1 MALTAQLDSLVTC
14 SQYSSSSSLLTSSS
28 SLFMAE
34 ACDSGFSEVSM
45 YVTTTHA
52 DNFIGTDTEDK
63 DGAVGTK
70 PVYTQI
76 VSTANGA
83 EGEDINESPAKKKR
97 SLDMYRAFAPK
108 KQELL
113 KTYENMESRIRK
125 VLNTTYKKL
134 TNSLSQ
140 DNISD
145 EIKYLKNRLLT
156 LKEKSSLDPIYIGL
170 FGSTGAGKSS
180 LLNAIIEQEFFLP
193 VSGNQACTS
202 CMVQVSSSQSKNYE
216 AKIHLLSLQEWKE
229 ELKNLVELVRKPRE
243 EEEEEEEG
251 EGEDDV
257 GEAVQKLRALY
268 GRDAETRFAED
279 LLRAKPLVNIPAAN
293 CIRLEGAQ
301 AKELSDK
308 LDPYVRC
315 RSDKDEEEPALDE
328 EKAKMRLWPLIKY
341 VEVTIPK
348 SDMIPEGVVFMD
360 VPGTGDYHSKRDEM
374 WKESINKCSVIWIIS
389 DIEQVVWGKAH
400 EVLLTESIKAYQG
413 GMCSDIA
420 LVVTKSDKLQLEEY
434 RRERKEKHKPVE
446 TKHDAI
452 LERNA
457 TVKGKKMKGMK
468 TKLGRILLSDS
479 EILNKADLV
488 YTVSAKEYWRKK
500 YITKEE
506 SEIPKLREYVRN
518 ICLKEKKKLLV
529 DYVTEVLSIVL
540 LAENFNSTRDMVDH
554 YQQSGLEGFVKD
566 KIKALEKEI
575 EKCFAQLEQPLNEG
589 VKQAKL
595 SHQDAFTWLLTRD
608 TGYQGFHMTLKAECQ
623 KNGVYA
629 SWIVTRIDLNGALTQ
644 PIYDKIDPTFAN
656 IFRIRKETRASLKPC
671 LDIFKDSVQEK
682 ISEIGIKNP
691 VTSDLCK
698 LNFFTEETNIILRTI
713 EREILKKKMAVYE
726 SLPLSIQSDLKP
738 YYEEAA
744 KNQGPRSCQRMQN
757 TLRESI
763 EKKAEDGMFETAKE
777 KMKMQLQELKDY
789 IVTKLQ
795 TDISSMLKLAL
806 SHREELTKKL
816 PDLQNECQ
824 EIEWIYKMLQGK

>member
-1 MALTAQLDSLVTC
+1 
-14 SQYSSSSSLLTSSS
+14 
-28 SLFMAE
+28 
-34 ACDSGFSEVSM
+34 
-45 YVTTTHA
+45 
-52 DNFIGTDTEDK
+52 
-63 DGAVGTK
+63 
-70 PVYTQI
+70 
-76 VSTANGA
+76 
-83 EGEDINESPAKKKR
+83 
-97 SLDMYRAFAPK
+97 MYRAFAPK
-108 KQELL
+108 EQELL

-134 TNSLSQ
+134 TSSLSQ
-140 DNISD
+140 DTISH

-180 LLNAIIEQEFFLP
+180 LFNAIIEQQLFLP

-202 CMVQVSSSQSKNYE
+202 CTVQVSSSRSKNYE

-229 ELKNLVELVRKPRE
+229 ELKNLVELVRTPGE
-243 EEEEEEEG
+243 EEEEEE
-251 EGEDDV
+251 EDDV

-268 GRDAETRFAED
+268 GRDAETRSYED
-279 LLRAKPLVNIPAAN
+279 LLRAKLLVNIPAAN
-293 CIRLEGAQ
+293 CIPLMGAQ
-301 AKELSDK
+301 AEELSDK
-308 LDPYVRC
+308 LDPYI
-315 RSDKDEEEPALDE
+315 RSQSNKNEEEPALDE

-341 VEVTIPK
+341 VEVTIPQ
-348 SDMIPEGVVFMD
+348 SDVIPEGVIFMD
-360 VPGTGDYHSKRDEM
+360 IPGTGDYNSKRDEM
-374 WKESINKCSVIWIIS
+374 WKESINKCSVIWVIS
-389 DIEQVVWGKAH
+389 DIERVLGGKAH

-420 LVVTKSDKLQLEEY
+420 LVVTKSDKLELKEY
-434 RRERKEKHKPVE
+434 LRERKEKNKPVE
-446 TKHDAI
+446 TEHEAI

-457 TVKGKKMKGMK
+457 FVKEKKSDGMK
-468 TKLGRILLSDS
+468 KKLRRILPSDS

-488 YTVSAKEYWRKK
+488 YTVSAKEYWQEKH
-500 YITKEE
+500 ITKEE
-506 SEIPKLREYVRN
+506 SEIPKLREYIRK
-518 ICLKEKKKLLV
+518 IYLKEKEKLLM
-529 DYVTEVLSIVL
+529 DYVAEAFGIVL
-540 LAENFNSTRDMVDH
+540 LAVNLNSTGDMVDH
-554 YQQSGLEGFVKD
+554 YEQSGLEGFVKE

-589 VKQAKL
+589 VKKAKL
-595 SHQDAFTWLLTRD
+595 SHQKTFSQLLTRD
-608 TGYQGFHMTLKAECQ
+608 TGYRGFHRILKAVCQ

-629 SWIVTRIDLNGALTQ
+629 SRIVTRIDLNCALAQ
-644 PIYDKIDPTFAN
+644 PIYDKIDSTFAN
-656 IFRIRKETRASLKPC
+656 IFRREEPCPTQAAKTPSLLWIQKGTSASLKPC
-671 LDIFKDSVQEK
+671 LDMFKDSVQEK
-682 ISEIGIKNP
+682 IGEVGIKNP
-691 VTSDLCK
+691 VTSDHCK

-713 EREILKKKMAVYE
+713 EREIVKKKMAVYE

-795 TDISSMLKLAL
+795 TDISTMLKLAL
-806 SHREELTKKL
+806 SHQEKLTEKL
-816 PDLQNECQ
+816 PDLQNEYQ
-824 EIEWIYKMLQGK
+824 EIERIHKTLQRK

>member
-1 MALTAQLDSLVTC
+1 MSHKKPEC
-14 SQYSSSSSLLTSSS
+14 S
-28 SLFMAE
+28 
-34 ACDSGFSEVSM
+34 
-45 YVTTTHA
+45 
-52 DNFIGTDTEDK
+52 
-63 DGAVGTK
+63 
-70 PVYTQI
+70 
-76 VSTANGA
+76 GA

-108 KQELL
+108 EQELL

-125 VLNTTYKKL
+125 VLNTTYEKL

-180 LLNAIIEQEFFLP
+180 LFNAIIEQEFFLP

-202 CMVQVSSSQSKNYE
+202 CMVQVSSSRSKNYE

-268 GRDAETRFAED
+268 GRDAENRFAED
-279 LLRAKPLVNIPAAN
+279 LLRAKPLVNIPAAK

-315 RSDKDEEEPALDE
+315 QSDKDEEEPALDE

-360 VPGTGDYHSKRDEM
+360 IPGTGDYNSKRDEM

-389 DIEQVVWGKAH
+389 DIERVVGGKVH

-420 LVVTKSDKLQLEEY
+420 LVVTKSDKLHLKEY
-434 RRERKEKHKPVE
+434 LRERKEENKPVE
-446 TKHDAI
+446 TRHDAI

-457 TVKGKKMKGMK
+457 SVKKKKKKGMK
-468 TKLGRILLSDS
+468 TKLGRILPSDS

-488 YTVSAKEYWRKK
+488 YTVSAKDYWREK

-518 ICLKEKKKLLV
+518 ICLTEKKKLLV
-529 DYVTEVLSIVL
+529 DYVTEALSIVL

-554 YQQSGLEGFVKD
+554 YQQSGLEGFVED

-575 EKCFAQLEQPLNEG
+575 EKCFAQLEHPLDEG
-589 VKQAKL
+589 VKKAKL
-595 SHQDAFTWLLTRD
+595 SHQDAFTRLLTRD
-608 TGYQGFHMTLKAECQ
+608 TGYQGFHMTLKAVCQ

-629 SWIVTRIDLNGALTQ
+629 SRVFARIDLNGALAQ

-656 IFRIRKETRASLKPC
+656 IFRIQKGTRASLKPC

-682 ISEIGIKNP
+682 ISEVVKKSP
-691 VTSDLCK
+691 VTSDHCK

-713 EREILKKKMAVYE
+713 EREIVKKKMAVYQ

-744 KNQGPRSCQRMQN
+744 KIQGPRACQRMQN
-757 TLRESI
+757 ILRENI
-763 EKKAEDGMFETAKE
+763 KKKAEDGMFEKAKE
-777 KMKMQLQELKDY
+777 EMKLRLQELKDY

-795 TDISSMLKLAL
+795 TDISTMLKLAL
-806 SHREELTKKL
+806 SHREELTEKL
-816 PDLQNECQ
+816 PDLQEEYQ
-824 EIEWIYKMLQGK
+824 EIEGIHKTLQRKRHS